1 MPLLGTLP
9 GDTHLLHFHD
19 IRGMNHKPQK
29 LLEATFK
36 QGILD
41 AYEKLVFSTFILVF
55 SSRKWVEDIHKILF
69 LASSFF
75 QSWPCC
81 TTSAFST
88 LFSLFSPFLLPKA
101 LGAATHPHAGPV
113 TKCKMWSIP
122 MGSNKVTLREMDGWF
137 WLSVQPWG
145 YLAVFREWGH
155 WGQLWR
161 LL

>member
-1 MPLLGTLP
+1 MSLLGTLP
-9 GDTHLLHFHD
+9 GDTHFLHFHD
-19 IRGMNHKPQK
+19 VRGKNHKPQN

-41 AYEKLVFSTFILVF
+41 AYDKLVFLTLIVVF
-55 SSRKWVEDIHKILF
+55 SSRQWAEDIHKMLF

-81 TTSAFST
+81 PTSAFST
-88 LFSLFSPFLLPKA
+88 LFSLFSSSLLPSA
-101 LGAATHPHAGPV
+101 LGAATHPHAGSAD
-113 TKCKMWSIP
+113 KCKMWSIP
-122 MGSNKVTLREMDGWF
+122 LGPTRWPCGKWMAGFG
-137 WLSVQPWG
+137 SVQPWG
-145 YLAVFREWGH
+145 YLAVFREGGR